1 MYLSKWVDYSTFIC
15 QELDCRAVSV
25 IAINSC
31 IYSLTAVS
39 VPIVTSFHMSF
50 HILSVAALLGLLPSA
65 INSVIS
71 DAEDHHRH
79 TGSSTHCSNAF
90 LYTVQST

>member
-65 INSVIS
+65 INSVIP
-71 DAEDHHRH
+71 DADDNHHRH
-79 TGSSTHCSNAF
+79 TGSTHCSNVF
-90 LYTVQST
+90 LYTVHFT